1 MTIKELIKKLEK
13 YNSDTEICSGYI
25 NKNSMSNYDLII
37 KESNPIGDRDSE
49 DELLLWLGFEDNKLH
64 NTPSKKEMIE
74 ALEVFGFD
82 KEV

>member
-1 MTIKELIKKLEK
+1 MKIKELIKKLKK

-25 NKNSMSNYDLII
+25 NNNIMHHYDLII

-49 DELLLWLGFEDNKLH
+49 DELLLW
-64 NTPSKKEMIE
+64 
-74 ALEVFGFD
+74 FGFD